1 MATIDSIFAALAPKC
16 FVTMS
21 SNKNDNQE
29 ISIPALSASHG
40 SESSVMRDKRFIV
53 TTAKM
58 NSAVTDD
65 GIDLSRVVS
74 IVLDFIF
81 FFSLVLICIAEDLEP
96 ELRYLDWVQ
105 KGLYHIEPENQ
116 PKPSKRGAF
125 HPEK

>member
-1 MATIDSIFAALAPKC
+1 MTTQIKLHNRFTAMATIDSIFAAFAPKC

-96 ELRYLDWVQ
+96 ELRCFARL
-105 KGLYHIEPENQ
+105 LYHIIRRIQ
-116 PKPSKRGAF
+116 VL
-125 HPEK
+125 